1 MLKATL
7 RPAEL
12 LTMMY
17 WLRYE
22 IKWVKINSE
31 NYPNMKFLWCYE
43 LPSLEDVA
51 SLF

>member
-1 MLKATL
+1 MLQATL
-7 RPAEL
+7 RPAEV

-22 IKWVKINSE
+22 KNWVKINSE
-31 NYPNMKFLWCYE
+31 NYPNMKYLWCYE
-43 LPSLEDVA
+43 LPPLEEVA